1 MSFQS
6 NVTDRRPRRE
16 KFKQE
21 IALISGGFAC
31 PSAFPGGK
39 ITVYPW
45 DSTIDAW
52 LNDAATKSSG
62 PEREILLYQL
72 MAKVCN
78 LNGCKLDDF
87 VIGDVNTVLL
97 VARSI
102 ANQNKIQYLTA
113 CPKCGHQE
121 MAEVLVPNELTP
133 IAPKTADY
141 KGTDLVTLDEGK
153 DKVSVRPL
161 RVRDEIAIASR
172 PPEAKEHISSHVAHV
187 LAPVVSIN
195 DGQPDR
201 LDDLLEWY
209 LALSPHDAK
218 QLEDFI
224 EEASPHLSQELP
236 HKCDECGNSWF
247 HRMVLDQ
254 EFFRSGR
261 MGAARKPV
269 EANL

>member
-6 NVTDRRPRRE
+6 HVTDRRPRRE
-16 KFKQE
+16 KYKQE
-21 IALISGGFAC
+21 IALISGGCAC

-52 LNDAATKSSG
+52 LSESATKVSG

-78 LNGCKLDDF
+78 LNGCKLEDF
-87 VIGDVNTVLL
+87 LIGDVNTVLL

-102 ANQNKIQYLTA
+102 ANQNKIQYATS
-113 CPKCGHQE
+113 CPKCGQE
-121 MAEVLVPNELTP
+121 ELSEIAVPGELKP
-133 IAPKTADY
+133 IGAKTADY
-141 KGTDLVTLDEGK
+141 NGTDLVTLAESK
-153 DKVSVRPL
+153 DKVNVRPL
-161 RVRDEIAIASR
+161 RVRDELAIAARS
-172 PPEAKEHISSHVAHV
+172 PEDRERINSHIAHV
-187 LAPVVSIN
+187 LAPIVSVN

-201 LDDLLEWY
+201 IEELLEWY

-224 EEASPHLSQELP
+224 EASSPHLSQEVP
-236 HKCDECGNSWF
+236 HKCDECGHGWF
-247 HRMVLDQ
+247 HRLVLDQ

-269 EANL
+269 ETNL